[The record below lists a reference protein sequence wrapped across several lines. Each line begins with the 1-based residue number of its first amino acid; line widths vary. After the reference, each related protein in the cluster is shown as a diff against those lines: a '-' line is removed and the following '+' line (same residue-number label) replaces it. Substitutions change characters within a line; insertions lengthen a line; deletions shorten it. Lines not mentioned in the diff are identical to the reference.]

1 MSNEKNQN
9 LTTITV
15 KVTTTLKQVIKIIS
29 KDLKVTPN
37 QFIETILAKAVGDI
51 VDQARENIQK
61 QQSKVET
68 ETSEKVVNKLPEWGN
83 VWKASLRN
91 LKNYFL

>member
-68 ETSEKVVNKLPEWGN
+68 ETSEKVVNKLPE
-83 VWKASLRN
+83 
-91 LKNYFL
+91 